1 MPKKVL
7 IITYYWPPA
16 GGIGVVRW
24 VKFAKY
30 LNQYGW
36 EPIIFTVSNGDYPMV
51 DSSLLKDVSSDLK
64 IIKRPIWE
72 PYKLYRFFSKSK
84 NTGGLGDIKPK
95 ANASFIQ
102 KAGNWV
108 RSNFF
113 IPDAR
118 AFWIKPSVKYLTGY
132 LKSNPVDAMVSTGPP
147 HSAHLIALKIK
158 QQLGIS
164 WLADFRDPWTT
175 MDYYHELILMGW
187 ADRKH
192 HRLELDV
199 LTTADALSV
208 VGRGMQMEFEKKRGK
223 EVTIITNGFDE
234 ADFDRTS
241 VVPDREFSIV
251 HTGTFFARINPHGLW
266 KALRELRAENHPLF
280 SHLKLKLVGRV
291 DPSVVQSVHEAGLGD
306 YLELVAYQPHEVAV
320 KMMQQARVLLL
331 CVFQEKKFIVTGK
344 LFEYLAAA
352 NPILC
357 IGPLDGD
364 AAKIIDETKAGSTFA
379 SADVAG
385 IKEELKA
392 LYQHFES
399 GTVHAAAG
407 SSRYSHR
414 QLTRHVADLL
424 NTITSTSH

>member
-30 LNQYGW
+30 LSTYGW
-36 EPIIFTVSNGDYPMV
+36 DPIIFTVSNGDYPMV
-51 DSSLLKDVSSDLK
+51 DQSLLKDVSPELK
-64 IIKRPIWE
+64 LIKRPIWE
-72 PYKLYRFFSKSK
+72 PYRLYRIFSKTK

-102 KAGNWV
+102 KAGNWI

-118 AFWIKPSVKYLTGY
+118 AFWIKPSAKFLVNY
-132 LKSNPVDAMVSTGPP
+132 LKENPVDAMVSTGPP

-175 MDYYHELILMGW
+175 MDYYHELILTEW

-192 HRLELDV
+192 HQLELDV
-199 LTTADALSV
+199 LTKADALTV

-223 EVTIITNGFDE
+223 EVSVITNGFDE
-234 ADFDRTS
+234 ADFNHES
-241 VVPDREFSIV
+241 VVPDKEFSIV
-251 HTGTFFARINPHGLW
+251 HTGTFFARINPYGLW
-266 KALRELRAENHPLF
+266 RALQQLHTENHPLF

-291 DPSVVQSVHEAGLGD
+291 DPSVVQSIQESGLGD
-306 YLELVAYQPHEVAV
+306 YLELVSYQPHEVAV
-320 KMMQQARVLLL
+320 KIIQQARVLLL
-331 CVFQEKKFIVTGK
+331 CVFEEKKFIVTGK
-344 LFEYLAAA
+344 LFEYLASA

-357 IGPLDGD
+357 IGPSDGD
-364 AAKIIDETKAGSTFA
+364 AAKIISDAKAGFTFPST
-379 SADVAG
+379 DVEG
-385 IKEELKA
+385 IKEQIKN
-392 LYQHFES
+392 LYRQFENGEEQS
-399 GTVHAAAG
+399 HQG
-407 SSRYSHR
+407 STRYSHR
-414 QLTRHVADLL
+414 ALTQQVATLL
-424 NTITSTSH
+424 DTITSSPR